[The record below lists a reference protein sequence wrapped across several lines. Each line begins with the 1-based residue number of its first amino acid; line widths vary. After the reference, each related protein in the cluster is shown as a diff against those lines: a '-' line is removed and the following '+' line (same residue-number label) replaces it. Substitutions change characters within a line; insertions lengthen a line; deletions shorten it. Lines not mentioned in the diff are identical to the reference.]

1 MPAHVP
7 YSTDPAISK
16 AYRTKTNLKQQLESC
31 KEKYRDVQIG
41 NGRICVNNPVYV
53 NYYGGK
59 PVLNYT
65 PTWYTSQGKIA
76 PPKELCTDQY
86 AYVTNRECLGLE
98 KDYKEISENL
108 EELERKES
116 NLASVRKNAIASAA
130 AQAKRLAADAAAL
143 PGLKRDE
150 LACDEYK
157 ERTRC
162 RQLRERIAAIE
173 KNQAGSP
180 NSQPT
185 QPNPTNSNSSTNSNN
200 STNRTQAQ
208 PATPTKP
215 FTQPKPT
222 STTPKPT
229 PARNTGRRPGNGRQ
243 PPRKPKGNPIV
254 RPARVSSASSG

>member
-1 MPAHVP
+1 MAGWTP
-7 YSTDPAISK
+7 YSTDRAIND
-16 AYRTKTNLKQQLESC
+16 AYLKKTNLKQQLESC

-41 NGRICVNNPVYV
+41 NGRICVDNPVYV

-86 AYVTNRECLGLE
+86 AYVTNIECRGLE
-98 KDYKEISENL
+98 KDYKEISEKL

-116 NLASVRKNAIASAA
+116 YAASDRKNKILNAA
-130 AQAKRLAADAAAL
+130 AQAKQLADDAAAL

-185 QPNPTNSNSSTNSNN
+185 NSNN
-200 STNRTQAQ
+200 STNNTQAQ
-208 PATPTKP
+208 PATPPKP

-222 STTPKPT
+222 PTPKPT
-229 PARNTGRRPGNGRQ
+229 PAKNNGRKPGNGRQ
-243 PPRKPKGNPIV
+243 PPKKPKGPPVI
-254 RPARVSSASSG
+254 RAPRVSSASSG

>member
-1 MPAHVP
+1 MPGWTP
-7 YSTDPAISK
+7 YSTDPVINA
-16 AYRTKTNLKQQLESC
+16 AYLKKTLLKTQLEDC
-31 KEKYRDVQIG
+31 KKKYHDVQIG
-41 NGRICVNNPVYV
+41 DGRTCVNNPVYV

-59 PVLNYT
+59 PVLNYD
-65 PTWYTSQGKIA
+65 PTWYTNKGQH
-76 PPKELCTDQY
+76 
-86 AYVTNRECLGLE
+86 AYVTNKECRGLE
-98 KDYKEISENL
+98 KDYKEISEKL

-116 NLASVRKNAIASAA
+116 YAASNRKNTILNAA
-130 AQAKRLAADAAAL
+130 RQAKQLADDAAAL

-173 KNQAGSP
+173 KNQAGSH

-185 QPNPTNSNSSTNSNN
+185 NSNN
-200 STNRTQAQ
+200 FTNPTQAQ
-208 PATPTKP
+208 PATPPKP

-222 STTPKPT
+222 PTTPKPT

-243 PPRKPKGNPIV
+243 PPKKPKGVPVV
-254 RPARVSSASSG
+254 RAPRVSSASSG